1 MKLVT
6 YCVSG
11 LKSVIDD
18 WCNHSSR
25 QRSYKPPVISQI
37 PRKC

>member
-1 MKLVT
+1 MKLMT
-6 YCVSG
+6 HDVSG

-25 QRSYKPPVISQI
+25 QWS
-37 PRKC
+37 